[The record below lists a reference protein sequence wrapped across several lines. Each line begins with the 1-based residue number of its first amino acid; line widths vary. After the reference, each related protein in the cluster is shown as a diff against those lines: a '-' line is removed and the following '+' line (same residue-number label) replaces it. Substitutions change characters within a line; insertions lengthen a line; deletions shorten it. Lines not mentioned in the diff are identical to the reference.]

1 MSTWGSLA
9 DDDREP
15 GGGSSSG
22 GSSSSGSS
30 SSSSSSGAGGTPFL
44 STCDEA
50 EIAAVVA
57 TNVIGSILGTRAAIL
72 TMSKQQT
79 GGHIYNMDGAG
90 SDGGATPNF
99 AAYGASKYAL
109 VSLHKSVKA
118 ELKEVKMS
126 DRIGLHRI
134 SPGMVTT
141 DLLMK
146 GTGRPKA
153 KFFVNVLAES
163 PADSAGFLVP
173 RIREIAR
180 RPPSS
185 GPDGKPSAA
194 FLTPVKAL
202 GLLLARLTTG
212 ARKDRFLVEEE

>member
-15 GGGSSSG
+15 
-22 GSSSSGSS
+22 SSSSDSDSGASS
-30 SSSSSSGAGGTPFL
+30 SSSSSSTPSSSL

-57 TNVIGSILGTRAAIL
+57 TNVTGTILGTRAAIL
-72 TMSKQQT
+72 ALSEQRG

-90 SDGGATPNF
+90 SDGSPTPFF
-99 AAYGASKYAL
+99 ASYGCSKSAL
-109 VSLHKSVKA
+109 AQFHKSVKA
-118 ELKEVKMS
+118 ELKQLKLSEKVAV
-126 DRIGLHRI
+126 HRI

-146 GTGRPKA
+146 GTGRPRA
-153 KFFVNVLAES
+153 RFFVNALAES

-185 GPDGKPSAA
+185 GPDAPSAA
-194 FLTPVKAL
+194 FLTPAKAL
-202 GLLLARLTTG
+202 GLLLARVTTG
-212 ARKDRFLVEEE
+212 ARKDRFLVEE